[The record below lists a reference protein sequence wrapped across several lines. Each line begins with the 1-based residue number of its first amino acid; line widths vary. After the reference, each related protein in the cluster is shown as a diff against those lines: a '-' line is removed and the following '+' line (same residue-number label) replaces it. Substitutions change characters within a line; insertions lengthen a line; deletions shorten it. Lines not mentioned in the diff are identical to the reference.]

1 MSVWPKLLGLHESQ
15 SRLWNESLVSDES
28 GEEGSLARESKIL
41 LRQVLRKY
49 LVMVDFLEVGH
60 RLNQELFRMFC
71 FCFVLDMKLV
81 EEKVQEKKT
90 E

>member
-1 MSVWPKLLGLHESQ
+1 M
-15 SRLWNESLVSDES
+15 
-28 GEEGSLARESKIL
+28 ARESKIL

-81 EEKVQEKKT
+81 EDKVQEKKT

>member
-1 MSVWPKLLGLHESQ
+1 MNVWPKLLGLHESQ

-28 GEEGSLARESKIL
+28 GEEGSLAKESKML
-41 LRQVLRKY
+41 LPQVLRKF

-60 RLNQELFRMFC
+60 RLNQELYRMFC
-71 FCFVLDMKLV
+71 FCFMLDMKLV